1 MDKEKI
7 EAGVRLILEG
17 IGKTRTEKGFSTPL
31 TALPECM
38 RRFLED

>member
-7 EAGVRLILEG
+7 EAGVRLILNES
-17 IGKTRTEKGFSTPL
+17 GKIRTERDFSTPL